1 MEQERKEEALELYK
15 EFTVDPGQSPLRIDK
30 FLSEKMLNVS
40 RSRVQNAC
48 DNGWV
53 LVNEKQVKSNH
64 KVKPGQHIKVFSST
78 KPPSSE
84 IIPQDIPLDIVYED
98 DYIMLV
104 NKEPGMVVHP
114 GNGNP
119 DGTLVNAVAFHWQKT
134 DEELQRIGLV
144 HRIDK
149 YTSGL
154 LLFGKDEESV
164 QFLADQFK
172 EKTAKRKY
180 IALVWG
186 PVEEDEGTIDANI
199 GRDQKY
205 RTKYQIYPDGDE
217 GKTAI
222 THYKVIERFGYTTL
236 IECTL
241 ETGRTH
247 QIRVHMKSLGHPL
260 FNDETYGG
268 DKIVKGTVYTK
279 YKQFVHNAFEI
290 CPRQAL
296 HAKTLGFIHP
306 HTKKEMHF
314 DSELPEDISSVAE
327 KWRKYIRQ

>member
-1 MEQERKEEALELYK
+1 MQEDNKNDDLELYK
-15 EFTVDPGQSPLRIDK
+15 EFTADPGQQPLRIDK
-30 FLSEKMLNVS
+30 FLADKLLNVT
-40 RSRVQNAC
+40 RSRIQNAC
-48 DNGWV
+48 ENGWV
-53 LVNEKQVKSNH
+53 LVNDKAVKSNH

-78 KPPSSE
+78 KPPSGE

-104 NKEPGMVVHP
+104 NKPAGMVVHP

-119 DGTLVNAVAFHWQKT
+119 DGTLVNAVAFHWSKS

-149 YTSGL
+149 FTTGL
-154 LLFGKDEESV
+154 LLFGKDENSV
-164 QFLADQFK
+164 MFLSEQFK

-180 IALVWG
+180 VALVWG
-186 PVEEDEGTIDANI
+186 DMDNEEGTIDVNI
-199 GRDQKY
+199 GRNTRY
-205 RTKYQIYPDGDE
+205 RTKYDVYPDGDE
-217 GKTAI
+217 GKTAV

-236 IECTL
+236 IECVL

-247 QIRVHMKSLGHPL
+247 QIRVHMKSIGHPL
-260 FNDETYGG
+260 FNDKDYGG

-279 YKQFVHNAFEI
+279 YKQFVHNAFLA

-296 HAKTLGFIHP
+296 HAQTLGFIHP
-306 HTKKEMHF
+306 NTKEEMHF
-314 DSELPEDISSVAE
+314 DSQLPEDIDAVAD
-327 KWRKYIRQ
+327 KWRKYIRR